1 MWWELG
7 TVIPAEIRQ
16 NMSLKEREF
25 FTVYDKLMSTYVSHF
40 PELDLTSDQ
49 EPPKE
54 LNIEVRVLED
64 CGDVM
69 TERGVVE
76 LKKGS
81 TVFCRRAD
89 VSLLIRRGALEQ
101 TENKD

>member
-7 TVIPAEIRQ
+7 SVIPAEIRQ
-16 NMSLKEREF
+16 NMSLHERDL
-25 FTVYDKLMSTYVSHF
+25 FTGYDKIMSGFVGHF

-54 LNIEVRVLED
+54 LNVEVRVLED

-76 LKKGS
+76 LKKGT

-89 VSLLIRRGALEQ
+89 VSVLIRRGMLEQ
-101 TENKD
+101 TENKE